1 MLDTAISL
9 EVPTREELELTNV
22 LHALSDPMRLHLVAV
37 LAASPGP
44 CACNSIE
51 LPVTKSTRSH
61 HFKVLREAG
70 LIEQEI
76 VGRTKMTSL
85 RRDDLD
91 ARFPGLL
98 ASVLKAAPAGG

>member
-1 MLDTAISL
+1 M
-9 EVPTREELELTNV
+9 
-22 LHALSDPMRLHLVAV
+22 
-37 LAASPGP
+37 
-44 CACNSIE
+44 
-51 LPVTKSTRSH
+51 TKSTRSH

-98 ASVLKAAPAGG
+98 DSVLKAAPAGA